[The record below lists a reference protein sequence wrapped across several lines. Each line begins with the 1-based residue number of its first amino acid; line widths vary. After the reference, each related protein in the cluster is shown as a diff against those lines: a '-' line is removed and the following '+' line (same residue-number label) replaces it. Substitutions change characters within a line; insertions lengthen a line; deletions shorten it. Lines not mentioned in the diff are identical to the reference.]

1 MTTLIP
7 LYILIGYSI
16 IVMVFNMKGAV
27 SFGLFSGAVALNH
40 NKLDHVPQQALLQDK
55 FASDPLVDAILREG
69 EYHITTS
76 ATSEVPFK
84 SNISTS
90 LEEARRTASEQKNF
104 PWTFWPECFSNE
116 NTTDAYCLFSDQSF
130 ANGRGIF
137 IVTTEPL
144 AYSMLQKQ
152 AFQDPSSLHRSNQY
166 ANPPFEQHEF
176 PIKGRGLVANKTLF
190 RGDQIFASTPLLIT
204 DPDAYKLVEPERLD
218 LLYRGVESLPE
229 ASRKLFWELLD
240 HFKGDPVD
248 DRINTN
254 NFEVEVDEVS
264 QAALFPEIAMLN
276 HDCRPN
282 AAYFWD
288 EETLTHYVHAMRT
301 IQPGEEITISYI
313 DSEMVRAHRM
323 QRLERNW
330 GFKCSC
336 SACTAHPSLIA
347 ESDARLHQIADLV
360 ELLNDWTPS
369 SSATPE
375 VAEALVSMYEQER
388 LWAYQATAF
397 KHAAEVYSSF
407 GNRYMAIKYA
417 RLSAEFSI
425 LDKGFNDGDVKEM
438 RKMASEPEMTW
449 SWNKRVGLKSGCGC
463 GKAH

>member
-1 MTTLIP
+1 MTSLVP
-7 LYILIGYSI
+7 LCILIAYS
-16 IVMVFNMKGAV
+16 VVVLAFNMKGAV
-27 SFGLFSGAVALNH
+27 SFSLFSATLALNH
-40 NKLDHVPQQALLQDK
+40 DKLNQIPQQVLLQD
-55 FASDPLVDAILREG
+55 ACPSDSILRDG
-69 EYHITTS
+69 ECHLAVTAPSGVTFKTNITTTL
-76 ATSEVPFK
+76 A
-84 SNISTS
+84 
-90 LEEARRTASEQKNF
+90 EARLTASQQPNF
-104 PWTFWPECFSNE
+104 PWTFWPECFSNDKTSE
-116 NTTDAYCLFSDQSF
+116 AYCLFSDQSF

-144 AYSMLQKQ
+144 AYGMLQKQ
-152 AFQDPSSLHRSNQY
+152 AFQNPKSLHRSNQH

-176 PIKGRGLVANKTLF
+176 PGKGRGLIANKTLF

-204 DPDAYKLVEPERLD
+204 DPDASKLDESERLE

-229 ASRKLFWELLD
+229 ASQKLFWGLLD

-248 DRINTN
+248 DRIDTN
-254 NFEVEVDEVS
+254 NFEVVVDDIS

-288 EETLTHYVHAMRT
+288 EETMTHYVHAMRT

-313 DSEMVRAHRM
+313 DSEKNRAHRL
-323 QRLERNW
+323 QRLEKNW

-336 SACTAHPSLIA
+336 SACTAHPSLTA
-347 ESDARLHQIADLV
+347 ESDARLHQITELV
-360 ELLNDWTPS
+360 GKLNDWTPA

-375 VAEALVSMYEQER
+375 MAEAVISMYDQER
-388 LWAYQATAF
+388 LWAYQATAY
-397 KHAAEVYSSF
+397 KHAAEAYSSF
-407 GNRYMAIKYA
+407 GNKFMAVKYA

-425 LDKGFNDGDVKEM
+425 LDKGFSDGDVKEM
-438 RKMASEPEMTW
+438 RNMAKDPSMTW
-449 SWNKRVGLKSGCGC
+449 SWNKRVGLSKGGCGC

>member
-1 MTTLIP
+1 MTSLVP
-7 LYILIGYSI
+7 LYVLIGYSI
-16 IVMVFNMKGAV
+16 VVMIFNMKGAV
-27 SFGLFSGAVALNH
+27 SFGLFSGAVALSH
-40 NKLDHVPQQALLQDK
+40 NKLDTVPQQVLLHD
-55 FASDPLVDAILREG
+55 ACPSDSILRDG
-69 EYHITTS
+69 ECHLA
-76 ATSEVPFK
+76 ATAPSQVTFK
-84 SNISTS
+84 SNITTT
-90 LEEARRTASEQKNF
+90 LEEARLTASKQANF

-116 NTTDAYCLFSDQSF
+116 NTEDAYCLFSDQSF

-137 IVTTEPL
+137 IITTEPL

-152 AFQDPSSLHRSNQY
+152 AFQNPKSLHRSNQH

-190 RGDQIFASTPLLIT
+190 RGDQIFASTPLLIV
-204 DPDAYKLVEPERLD
+204 DSGVYKLDESERLN
-218 LLYRGVESLPE
+218 LLYRGVDSLPE
-229 ASRKLFWELLD
+229 PSQKLFWELLD

-254 NFEVEVDEVS
+254 NFEVVVDDIS

-288 EETLTHYVHAMRT
+288 EETMTHHVHAMRT

-313 DSEMVRAHRM
+313 DSERNRAHRM
-323 QRLERNW
+323 KRLEKSW

-336 SACTAHPSLIA
+336 SACTAHPSLTA
-347 ESDARLHQIADLV
+347 ESDTRLQQITDLV
-360 ELLNDWTPS
+360 HTLNDWTPS
-369 SSATPE
+369 SAATPE
-375 VAEALVSMYEQER
+375 MAEAVVSMYDQER
-388 LWAYQATAF
+388 LWAYQATAY

-407 GNRYMAIKYA
+407 GNKYMAIKYA
-417 RLSAEFSI
+417 RLSVEFSI
-425 LDKGFNDGDVKEM
+425 LDKGFSDRDVKEM
-438 RKMASEPEMTW
+438 RNMAKEPEMSW
-449 SWNKRVGLKSGCGC
+449 SWNKRVGLKKSGCGC